1 MVQKRFRSHVIYKT
15 DSGIVCP
22 GASTISGM
30 LEKPALVHAAWK
42 LGTEGKDYK
51 KVWGAAA
58 DIGTIAHEMI
68 ECYIKGKAF
77 DSAEY
82 VKADVD
88 KAENAYLAFLEF
100 EKHLPKYRTAISEG
114 IPMGNDEFF
123 AKNVSE
129 KYLYGGIIDWVI
141 EIDETKELWMFD
153 FKSAKA
159 IYDEH
164 IYQTSG
170 YFNLFHECNPGK
182 KLSRLYLLQ
191 LGKEDGTFQDHLID
205 TKKIE
210 WAWGIFWHL
219 LQIYWIKKR

>member
-1 MVQKRFRSHVIYKT
+1 MVQKRFRAHQVYKT

-30 LEKPALVHAAWK
+30 LDKPGMTYAAWK

-51 KVWGAAA
+51 KVWGAQA
-58 DIGTIAHEMI
+58 DIGTIAHEML
-68 ECYIKGKAF
+68 ECWIKGKEF
-77 DSAEY
+77 DPKEY
-82 VKADVD
+82 IIADVE
-88 KAENAYLAFLEF
+88 KALNAQCAFFDF
-100 EKHLPKYRTAISEG
+100 EKHLPKYRTVISEG
-114 IPMGNDEFF
+114 TPMAEGFF

-141 EIDETKELWMFD
+141 EIIENGELWMFD